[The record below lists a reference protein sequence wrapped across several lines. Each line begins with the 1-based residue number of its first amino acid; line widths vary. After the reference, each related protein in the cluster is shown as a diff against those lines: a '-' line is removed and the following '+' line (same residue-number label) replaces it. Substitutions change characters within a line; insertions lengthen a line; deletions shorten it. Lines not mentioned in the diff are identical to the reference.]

1 LSSKISI
8 PGFGLPSL
16 GWIDL
21 ISSREERMKRKA
33 DDSKRPHFYLT
44 DKEKKDGETSRI
56 QKWLALA
63 DSLFDSNDDADPTL
77 SPA

>member
-1 LSSKISI
+1 
-8 PGFGLPSL
+8 
-16 GWIDL
+16 
-21 ISSREERMKRKA
+21 MTRKA

-44 DKEKKDGETSRI
+44 EKEKKDGETSRI

-63 DSLFDSNDDADPTL
+63 DSLFDSNDDADPTP